1 MIRILIG
8 IFIVLHGLV
17 HLLYLGQ
24 SSRVFELRPG
34 LEWPDGAWAFAN
46 FLGTETTRML
56 ANIFLV
62 IAALLFVGGGTGV
75 LFNQEWWQLVV
86 IVAAVFSTIVYILL
100 WNGKFERMADNG
112 WVGILINLVILAVL
126 ILFKWPD
133 F

>member
-62 IAALLFVGGGTGV
+62 IAALLFVGGGAGV
-75 LFNQEWWQLVV
+75 LFNQEWWRLVV